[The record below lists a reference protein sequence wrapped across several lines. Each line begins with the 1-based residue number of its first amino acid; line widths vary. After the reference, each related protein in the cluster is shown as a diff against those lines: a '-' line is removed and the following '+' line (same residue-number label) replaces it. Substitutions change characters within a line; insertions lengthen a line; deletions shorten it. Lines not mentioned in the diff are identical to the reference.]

1 MFYNKEILEEFV
13 VTKNRV
19 NRIHRKMDKPIV
31 LLSKYE
37 SKSKGATKYRIT
49 ENYMNEQIDG

>member
-19 NRIHRKMDKPIV
+19 NRIHRKMYKSIV
-31 LLSKYE
+31 LFLS
-37 SKSKGATKYRIT
+37 TKVNLKVQPST
-49 ENYMNEQIDG
+49 ELQRTT